1 VELSNEHKDGDAP
14 MSGKKKSA
22 PPVVVGLAQINNSFS
37 GQSYLPYSVAMLQ
50 AFAQV
55 NAAHKERYV
64 FLQPIYKRARISDIV
79 EKLLDAH
86 VVGLSA
92 YAWNIRISLEVARR
106 LKERK
111 PDILMV
117 FGGPHVPDQPE
128 AFLRE
133 HDFIDIAVH
142 NEGESVF
149 LEILEVFPG
158 NDWGDLMSISYIDG
172 NDVFHRNTQGERF
185 RDLDDLP
192 SPFLEGIFNSLMA
205 DHPDER
211 WIGLWETNRGCPF
224 KCTFCDWGSA
234 IAARVN
240 KFGIERLKKEA
251 DWFAD
256 NKIEYIF
263 CCDANF
269 GIQKRDV
276 EIASYVAEVKARAGY
291 PLSLSVQNTKNA
303 TERAYQ
309 TQKILADSGLGRG
322 VMLSMQSVDPG
333 TLESIKRD
341 NISTESYMDLQY
353 RFARDGIETY
363 NDLILGLPGETYHSF
378 CEGTNMLIESGQHSR
393 IQFNILTVLPN
404 AEMGDPDYQAK
415 YGMELVESEIVT
427 FHALKMESDDDV
439 PETQELVIATRTMP
453 REDWCR
459 TCAFSW
465 MTTLLHFN
473 KLMQIPF
480 IMVHAMT
487 GLLYREM
494 IEAFLEADAATYPI
508 ISGISDFFFS
518 EARSIQNGGPE
529 FVYSPD
535 WLGIYWNADEYV
547 FIELTAELKFEAF
560 YDEARALLK
569 DVIGERGDTQLW
581 DVIDDAISLNH
592 ALLKK
597 PDVVDNIT
605 VKTNYDVMSFYEGF
619 LCGDEAPLRH
629 EPTVMEIDRSS
640 ETWDLQEWCRQV
652 VWYGMKK
659 GAYFYGRQS
668 HEMQLAGH
676 Y

>member
-1 VELSNEHKDGDAP
+1 MTSGNGHKNAGVP
-14 MSGKKKSA
+14 MTLEGNPAQS
-22 PPVVVGLAQINNSFS
+22 VVVSLAQINNSFS

-50 AFAQV
+50 AYAQV
-55 NAAHKERYV
+55 NAADKERYV
-64 FLQPIYKRARISDIV
+64 FLQPVYKRTRILDIV

-86 VVGLSA
+86 VVGFSI
-92 YAWNIRISLEVARR
+92 YAWNIRISLEVARH
-106 LKERK
+106 LKERR

-142 NEGESVF
+142 NEGEGVF
-149 LEILEVFPG
+149 LEIFEAFPG
-158 NDWGDLMSISYIDG
+158 NDWSGLMSVSYIDG
-172 NDVFHRNTQGERF
+172 DDVFHRNPQGERF
-185 RDLDDLP
+185 RNLEDLP
-192 SPFLEGIFNSLMA
+192 SPFLEGVFDSLMD

-234 IAARVN
+234 IATRVN
-240 KFGIERLKKEA
+240 KFDLERLKMEA
-251 DWFAD
+251 DWFAT

-276 EIASYVAEVKARAGY
+276 EIASYVAEVKARTGY

-309 TQKILADSGLGRG
+309 TQKILADAGLGRG
-322 VMLSMQSVDPG
+322 VMLSLQSVDPE

-353 RFARDGIETY
+353 RFAREGIETY

-378 CEGTNMLIESGQHSR
+378 CEGVNMLIESGQHTR

-415 YGMELVESEIVT
+415 YGMEIVESEIIY
-427 FHALKMESDDDV
+427 FHGVKMELDDDV
-439 PETQELVIATRTMP
+439 PETQELVVATHATP

-480 IMVHAMT
+480 IMAHAMT
-487 GLLYREM
+487 GLSYREM
-494 IEAFLEADAATYPI
+494 IEAFLEADVATYPMI
-508 ISGISDFFFS
+508 AGISDFFLS
-518 EARSIQNGGPE
+518 KARSIQNGGPE
-529 FVYSPD
+529 FMYSPD

-547 FIELTAELKFEAF
+547 FIELTVESKLEAF
-560 YDEARALLK
+560 YDEAGNLLK
-569 DVIGERGDTQLW
+569 DVTGERGDARVRS
-581 DVIDDAISLNH
+581 VIDDATSLSH
-592 ALLKK
+592 ALLKM
-597 PDVVDNIT
+597 PNVSDNIT
-605 VKTNYDVMSFYEGF
+605 VHTDCDVMSFYESF
-619 LCGDEAPLRH
+619 LRGDDEPLRC
-629 EPTVMEIDRSS
+629 EPTVTEIDRSS
-640 ETWDLQEWCRQV
+640 ETWGLQEWCRQV

-659 GAYFYGRQS
+659 SAYFYGCQS
-668 HEMQLAGH
+668 REMQLAGH

>member
-1 VELSNEHKDGDAP
+1 MTAEEESVQ
-14 MSGKKKSA
+14 
-22 PPVVVGLAQINNSFS
+22 PVMVGLAQINNSFS

-50 AFAQV
+50 AYALV
-55 NAAHKERYV
+55 NAADKERHA
-64 FLQPIYKRARISDIV
+64 FLQYIYKRTHISDMV
-79 EKLLDAH
+79 DKLLEAH
-86 VVGLSA
+86 VVGLSV

-106 LKERK
+106 LKERR
-111 PDILMV
+111 PGILVV
-117 FGGPHVPDQPE
+117 FGGPHVPNQPE

-142 NEGESVF
+142 NEGEKVF
-149 LEILEVFPG
+149 LEILEAFPG
-158 NDWGDLMSISYIDG
+158 NDWSVLNSVSYIDG
-172 NDVFHRNTQGERF
+172 DGVFHRNTQGERF
-185 RDLDDLP
+185 RDLEDLP
-192 SPFLEGIFNSLMA
+192 SPFLDGVFDSLMA

-234 IAARVN
+234 IATRVN

-251 DWFAD
+251 DWFAA

-276 EIASYVAEVKARAGY
+276 EIASYVAEVNARTGY

-309 TQKILADSGLGRG
+309 TQKILADAGLGRG
-322 VMLSMQSVDPG
+322 VMLSLQSVDPG
-333 TLESIKRD
+333 TLESIKRG

-378 CEGTNMLIESGQHSR
+378 CEGVNMLIKSGQHSR
-393 IQFNILTVLPN
+393 IQFNMLAVLPN

-415 YGMELVESEIVT
+415 YGMEIVESEIT
-427 FHALKMESDDDV
+427 YFHGMKMDLNDDV
-439 PETQELVIATRTMP
+439 PETQELVIATHAMP
-453 REDWCR
+453 REDWRR

-465 MTTLLHFN
+465 MTTLLHFY

-480 IMVHAMT
+480 IVAHATT
-487 GLLYREM
+487 GISYREM
-494 IEAFLEADAATYPI
+494 VEAFLNADAATCPM
-508 ISGISDFFFS
+508 ISKITEFFMS

-529 FVYSPD
+529 YVYSPD
-535 WLGIYWNADEYV
+535 WLGIYWEADEYV
-547 FIELTAELKFEAF
+547 FIELAAESKLETFYNEAG
-560 YDEARALLK
+560 ALLK
-569 DVIGERGDTQLW
+569 DVIDDRGGAKMGDI
-581 DVIDDAISLNH
+581 IDDAITLSH
-592 ALLKK
+592 ALLKQ
-597 PDVVDNIT
+597 PDVSDDIT
-605 VKTNYDVMSFYEGF
+605 VHTNYDVMSFYKSF
-619 LCGDEAPLRH
+619 LCGDEAPLRR
-629 EPTVMEIDRSS
+629 EATVTEINRSS

-652 VWYGMKK
+652 VWYGLKK
-659 GAYFYGRQS
+659 SAYFYGSHSRQI
-668 HEMQLAGH
+668 ELAGH